1 MYWESLEEYLGAHRE
16 RRAPLHA
23 TVEHHRSVEPGASL
37 QIVVHELQSRTVLRL
52 VDNQETAALIQ
63 LVTD

>member
-1 MYWESLEEYLGAHRE
+1 
-16 RRAPLHA
+16 
-23 TVEHHRSVEPGASL
+23 
-37 QIVVHELQSRTVLRL
+37 LQSRTVLRL